1 MLVTDEM
8 LYRCTKEVLQTN
20 SEYCREVR
28 RSITVEFID
37 SFSHPE
43 LNELYDTIDAI
54 QHNSNED
61 TMSCPRRESIQ
72 SDISLGSD
80 YIEVKHFLQES
91 RANQSRIMFEGCN
104 RNATIQYLPGNENLL
119 TNSTATLEGNE
130 KQ

>member
-8 LYRCTKEVLQTN
+8 LYRCTKEVRQTN
-20 SEYCREVR
+20 SEYSREVQQTS

-61 TMSCPRRESIQ
+61 TTSYPRRESIQ

-80 YIEVKHFLQES
+80 YI
-91 RANQSRIMFEGCN
+91 
-104 RNATIQYLPGNENLL
+104 
-119 TNSTATLEGNE
+119 
-130 KQ
+130 

>member
-8 LYRCTKEVLQTN
+8 LYRCTKEVRQTN
-20 SEYCREVR
+20 SEYSREVQ

-61 TMSCPRRESIQ
+61 TTSCPRRESIQ

-80 YIEVKHFLQES
+80 YIEVKHFLQVS
-91 RANQSRIMFEGCN
+91 RANQSRIMFEGYN

-119 TNSTATLEGNE
+119 TNSTVTLEGNG